1 MTATPETLE
10 EAAARLE
17 AVAPGYLER
26 IRRRAAELGV
36 PRTPRDRA
44 RRSVD
49 IVAESATLNLAA
61 PTASRNPVGRVV
73 KRVVAKLVRFYLV
86 FVAEQIRDLGE
97 SASWMGNALYEYT
110 AGLEA
115 EVADLRERVRRLEE
129 AQSPP

>member
-1 MTATPETLE
+1 MTASPETLE

-49 IVAESATLNLAA
+49 IVAESATRR
-61 PTASRNPVGRVV
+61 T
-73 KRVVAKLVRFYLV
+73 
-86 FVAEQIRDLGE
+86 IR
-97 SASWMGNALYEYT
+97 
-110 AGLEA
+110 AG
-115 EVADLRERVRRLEE
+115 
-129 AQSPP
+129 